1 MMTIDHDAHPQERL
15 PYWVEATH
23 NLSLEAA
30 GTSPMVKVILMMM
43 RVIVMMVM
51 ISLITLI
58 TLLTFFFLIKY
69 RWVAATAVAALWQ
82 RCDLQLSF
90 DIFAK

>member
-30 GTSPMVKVILMMM
+30 GTSPMVKVILMM
-43 RVIVMMVM
+43 RVIVTMMM
-51 ISLITLI
+51 ISLI
-58 TLLTFFFLIKY
+58 TLLTFFSI
-69 RWVAATAVAALWQ
+69 T
-82 RCDLQLSF
+82 DG
-90 DIFAK
+90 

>member
-1 MMTIDHDAHPQERL
+1 MMMTINHDVHPQERL

-30 GTSPMVKVILMMM
+30 GTSPMVKVILIMM
-43 RVIVMMVM
+43 RVIMRVMM

-58 TLLTFFFLIKY
+58 TRLVCLLSIT
-69 RWVAATAVAALWQ
+69 
-82 RCDLQLSF
+82 DG
-90 DIFAK
+90 

>member
-30 GTSPMVKVILMMM
+30 GTSPMVKVILIMM
-43 RVIVMMVM
+43 RVIVMVM
-51 ISLITLI
+51 TISLITLLVC
-58 TLLTFFFLIKY
+58 LLT
-69 RWVAATAVAALWQ
+69 W
-82 RCDLQLSF
+82 LQGPEDPSNR
-90 DIFAK
+90 

>member
-1 MMTIDHDAHPQERL
+1 MMTIDHDVHPQERL

-43 RVIVMMVM
+43 RMRIIMM
-51 ISLITLI
+51 ISVD
-58 TLLTFFFLIKY
+58 K
-69 RWVAATAVAALWQ
+69 
-82 RCDLQLSF
+82 
-90 DIFAK
+90 

>member
-1 MMTIDHDAHPQERL
+1 MMTIDHDVHPQERL

-30 GTSPMVKVILMMM
+30 GTSTMVKVILMMM
-43 RVIVMMVM
+43 RKRMIMM

-58 TLLTFFFLIKY
+58 NLLTIFLSI
-69 RWVAATAVAALWQ
+69 T
-82 RCDLQLSF
+82 DG
-90 DIFAK
+90 